1 MAIKNLEL
9 YFDHKEEDIII
20 LKTESGEKISFP
32 NHIIEDS
39 LDYNQKIYLNLDNRP
54 FIQQDNQKKLLN
66 KLLDNN
72 EGK

>member
-9 YFDHKEEDIII
+9 YFDHKEGDAVV

-32 NHIIEDS
+32 SHIAEDF
-39 LDYNQKIYLNLDNRP
+39 LDYNQKIYLNLDNSP

-72 EGK
+72 EDK